1 MAVHMSVRLAW
12 HRTDGM
18 VISVKNHV
26 KMYIVSD
33 NIPIREN

>member
-1 MAVHMSVRLAW
+1 MAVHMSW
-12 HRTDGM
+12 HGIVTDGM